1 MDYVYPV
8 GEETDWRGGF
18 MGKERILEAEDMIL
32 AMADIVHENR
42 ALRKELTKYRMKSI
56 MYDARLY
63 GKNELAEKIDRQ
75 ISENC
80 SAELVKSC
88 GWLSSDVFRTLE
100 DMDLT
105 PEEYQFVARR

>member
-1 MDYVYPV
+1 M
-8 GEETDWRGGF
+8 RQ
-18 MGKERILEAEDMIL
+18 ERILEAEEMIL
-32 AMADIVHENR
+32 VMADIVYENR
-42 ALRKELTKYRMKSI
+42 ALRKELAKYRMQTV
-56 MYDARLY
+56 MNDARLY

-80 SAELVKSC
+80 SAELAKSC

-105 PEEYQFVARR
+105 PEEYQFCARR

>member
-1 MDYVYPV
+1 MRQKRV
-8 GEETDWRGGF
+8 
-18 MGKERILEAEDMIL
+18 LEAEEMVL
-32 AMADIVHENR
+32 AMADIVYENR
-42 ALRKELTKYRMKSI
+42 ELRKELEKYRMKSI

-75 ISENC
+75 ILENY

-105 PEEYQFVARR
+105 PEEYRFCVGR

>member
-1 MDYVYPV
+1 M
-8 GEETDWRGGF
+8 RQ
-18 MGKERILEAEDMIL
+18 ERVLEAEEMVL
-32 AMADIVHENR
+32 AMADIVYENR
-42 ALRKELTKYRMKSI
+42 ALRKELAKYRMKSI

-63 GKNELAEKIDRQ
+63 GKNELAEKIDKQ
-75 ISENC
+75 ILENC

-105 PEEYQFVARR
+105 PDEYRFCAGR

>member
-1 MDYVYPV
+1 MRQKRV
-8 GEETDWRGGF
+8 
-18 MGKERILEAEDMIL
+18 LEAEEMVL

-42 ALRKELTKYRMKSI
+42 ALRKELAKYRMKTI

-75 ISENC
+75 ISENYV
-80 SAELVKSC
+80 AESVKSC

-105 PEEYQFVARR
+105 PEEYLFCAGR

>member
-1 MDYVYPV
+1 M
-8 GEETDWRGGF
+8 RQ
-18 MGKERILEAEDMIL
+18 ERILEAEEMVL
-32 AMADIVHENR
+32 AMADIVYENR
-42 ALRKELTKYRMKSI
+42 ELRKELAKYRMKSV
-56 MYDARLY
+56 MNDARLY
-63 GKNELAEKIDRQ
+63 GRHELAEKIDRQ

-105 PEEYQFVARR
+105 PEEYQFCVGR

>member
-1 MDYVYPV
+1 MRQ
-8 GEETDWRGGF
+8 GE
-18 MGKERILEAEDMIL
+18 IIEAEEMIL
-32 AMADIVHENR
+32 AMADIVYENR
-42 ALRKELTKYRMKSI
+42 ALRKELAKYRMKSV

-63 GKNELAEKIDRQ
+63 GENELAEKIDRQ

-105 PEEYQFVARR
+105 PEEYRFCAGR

>member
-1 MDYVYPV
+1 MMRQERFLEV
-8 GEETDWRGGF
+8 EE
-18 MGKERILEAEDMIL
+18 MIL
-32 AMADIVHENR
+32 AMADIVYENR
-42 ALRKELTKYRMKSI
+42 ALRKELEKYRMKTV
-56 MYDARLY
+56 MNDARSY

-75 ISENC
+75 ILENC

-105 PEEYQFVARR
+105 PEEYQFCIGR

>member
-1 MDYVYPV
+1 MRQENLEV
-8 GEETDWRGGF
+8 EE
-18 MGKERILEAEDMIL
+18 MIL
-32 AMADIVHENR
+32 AMANIIHENR
-42 ALRKELTKYRMKSI
+42 ALRKELAKYRMKSI

-63 GKNELAEKIDRQ
+63 GENELAEKIDRQ

-80 SAELVKSC
+80 SAESVRSC

-105 PEEYQFVARR
+105 PEEYQFCVGR